1 MNRRILHVLLGLI
14 LLTCVVSS
22 FVEFAIH
29 SNDSLFSAGYDT
41 EPVVTWFVLQV
52 ELVSVLAGV
61 MAVVLAVRPS
71 KKALFTCNGVDKR
84 LAFLSSLPP
93 DCRPVVPLRV

>member
-14 LLTCVVSS
+14 LLACVVSS

-41 EPVVTWFVLQV
+41 EPVVTWFVLLI

-61 MAVVLAVRPS
+61 VAVVLTVRPS
-71 KKALFTCNGVDKR
+71 KKPLFTCQCVDKR
-84 LAFLSSLPP
+84 LARLSSLPP
-93 DCRPVVPLRV
+93 GCRPLVPLRL